1 MENSSCSSHVLDFA
15 APKGRAQVACSRCSL
30 GDLCLP
36 RSLNAEEVG
45 RFEQIVNRSR
55 PYQAG
60 EHLFRAGD
68 ELQSVAT
75 VRAGCFK
82 SYVIDMDGQ
91 ERVLGFFLPGEIIGL
106 DAIHCGAHTANIVA
120 LDTSATCS
128 LGFSSVSEMA
138 RQMPGLQSELFRVMS
153 RRISELEVLAG
164 DRSADQRIAL
174 FLLSLSERFS
184 HRGYSASEF
193 ILAMSRRDIA
203 SYLRLATE
211 TVSRV
216 LARFQKAGLLEVNR
230 KQLRICDLGELSNL
244 AHQAPSLGTDGQDQR
259 RQA

>member
-1 MENSSCSSHVLDFA
+1 MEAGLSRSGFCDHA
-15 APKGRAQVACSRCSL
+15 APAAGRTQVACSRCSL

-36 RSLNAEEVG
+36 RNLSPEEVG
-45 RFEQIVNRSR
+45 RFEQIVQRSR
-55 PYQAG
+55 PYHAG
-60 EHLFRAGD
+60 EHLFRVGD
-68 ELQSVAT
+68 DFHSVAT

-82 SYVIDMDGQ
+82 SYVIDADGQ
-91 ERVLGFFLPGEIIGL
+91 ERVLGFFLPGEVIGL

-120 LDTSATCS
+120 LDTSTTCS
-128 LGFSSVSEMA
+128 LGFESVSDMA

-153 RRISELEVLAG
+153 QRISELEILAG

-174 FLLSLSERFS
+174 FLLSFSERFA
-184 HRGYSASEF
+184 HRGYSATEF

-216 LARFQKAGLLEVNR
+216 LARFQKSGLLEVDR
-230 KQLRICDLGELSNL
+230 KQLRICNLDGLRSL
-244 AHQAPSLGTDGQDQR
+244 AHQQEQPE
-259 RQA
+259 